1 MIDLGLVAL
10 SLDSSSSEIDQTW
23 SFHSYS
29 NYQRPNFIVIHSEG
43 KNQVR
48 LRESKRFAAN
58 QTAAKNSFGNQL
70 GCCRWETLGSL
81 FILCHFTICRAA
93 NHRIEG
99 NLDFRDFSLGLLG
112 SAKSCGTF
120 GLTVGSIEV
129 VGTGLFL
136 FDRFV
141 CSH

>member
-1 MIDLGLVAL
+1 LIDLGLEAL

-23 SFHSYS
+23 SFHFYS
-29 NYQRPNFIVIHSEG
+29 NYQRPNFIVVHSEG

-48 LRESKRFAAN
+48 LRGSKRFAAN
-58 QTAAKNSFGNQL
+58 QTAARNSSGNPL
-70 GCCRWETLGSL
+70 GCCRWETLDPL
-81 FILCHFTICRAA
+81 FTLCHFTICQAA
-93 NHRIEG
+93 NHRTEA
-99 NLDFRDFSLGLLG
+99 NSDFREFSLGLLG
-112 SAKSCGTF
+112 SANSYGTY

-141 CSH
+141 CSR